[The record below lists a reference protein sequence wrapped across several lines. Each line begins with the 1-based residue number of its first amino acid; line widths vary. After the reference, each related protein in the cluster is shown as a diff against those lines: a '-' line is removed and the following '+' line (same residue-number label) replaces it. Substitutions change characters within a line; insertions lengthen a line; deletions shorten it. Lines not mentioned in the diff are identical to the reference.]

1 MQTTGKLWVLVVIAL
16 ALWAGG
22 TAPGQAA
29 GAPLPFSGFEA
40 VSFDP
45 KVPTPEAVLGY
56 RPGAEITTVADTGRY
71 LEALAAARPERARL
85 LRYGTSREG
94 RPLMAIVISSA
105 ANMRRYEA
113 WTEELAAAADPR
125 QQDWAK
131 QAVRW
136 PRTLAIPIWLMGSV
150 HGDEISSTDA
160 LLAAAYY
167 LLAGE
172 DDRARRIREQAVVFI
187 VPIQNPD
194 GRARFLQSYRAARGP
209 WPIAERFAAEHD
221 QPWPEGRFN
230 HDLFDLN
237 RDWLRA
243 TQPEI
248 RGLIRLMRTIKPLV
262 TVDFHEMGGDETY
275 FFSPEVAP
283 FNPHLTA
290 EQKADLEIFGRA
302 NARAFDAYGLPYF
315 VRDVYDAF
323 YPGYGASWPSYSG
336 GIAMTYEQAS
346 PAGLRF
352 RRRDGS
358 VLTYH
363 QAVMQ
368 HFLTA
373 VTTSEAAVANRERL
387 WRHYLDYRRSALDV
401 GRKARIAAY
410 VLPAVDDREAATR
423 LARLLAFHGIEVRR
437 LTAAVSACGS
447 RFAAG
452 AYVVPLD
459 QPEARRVRVLLDR
472 DIPMDPTFLARQR
485 ARRAK
490 GLKDEIYDVTAWSLP
505 LMMNVA
511 VRACASPV
519 KGKSVRILPEE
530 DSRPSAKPRSVA
542 LGDEVVA
549 VSVAWDG
556 LNAVRLL
563 AAALRAGLVV
573 RASDEAFS
581 IGGKRF
587 PAGSLVL
594 PLSPGDQAARERLAG
609 LLASLDVRFATLSSS
624 WVESGP
630 SFGSRKT
637 QVMPAPRVW
646 LAWDEPTRP
655 TSTGGLRMI
664 LERRFGWPVVPV
676 RVKRLR
682 DVDLSRADVLLLPD
696 GRYGRALDA
705 DFAERLKAWV
715 RSGGVVVGFAGAL
728 DWLADEDVGLLPS
741 RDELDEVKAS
751 GAQAQANGEDEKTVS
766 TGREDSPAI
775 VDEAAYRA
783 RIGLDKP
790 RPPLAA
796 GALLTAVVAQDHWLA
811 LGLKPV
817 VYPLA
822 TLKRLWRPLTVK
834 EGWNVIRYA
843 PADRQPAS
851 GVIWPH
857 AAELAAFHPYAML
870 APLGGGFVIAVSED
884 QPARAY
890 QDGLDMLI
898 ANAVFR
904 APQHSRR
911 LR

>member
-1 MQTTGKLWVLVVIAL
+1 MRRTDRLWAVVAIAL
-16 ALWAGG
+16 MVWAGRAG
-22 TAPGQAA
+22 LGQAA
-29 GAPLPFSGFEA
+29 ESPLPFTGFEA
-40 VSFDP
+40 VPFDP
-45 KVPTPEAVLGY
+45 KVPTPKAILGY
-56 RPGAEITTVADTGRY
+56 RLGTEITTVADAGRY

-94 RPLMAIVISSA
+94 RPLVAVAISSA
-105 ANMRRYEA
+105 VNMRRYDA
-113 WTEELAAAADPR
+113 WTTELAAAADPR
-125 QQDWAK
+125 RRDWAE
-131 QAVRW
+131 QAARW
-136 PRTLAIPIWLMGSV
+136 PRTLAIPVWLMGSV
-150 HGDEISSTDA
+150 HGDEVSSTDA

-172 DDRARRIREQAVVFI
+172 DARARRIRDQAVVFI
-187 VPIQNPD
+187 VPIQNAD

-248 RGLIRLMRTIKPLV
+248 RGLIRMMRAIKPLV

-290 EQKADLEIFGRA
+290 EQKADLEFFGRA
-302 NARAFDAYGLPYF
+302 NARAFDARGLPYF

-336 GIAMTYEQAS
+336 SIAMTYEQAS

-358 VLTYH
+358 VLTYR

-373 VTTSEAAVANRERL
+373 VTTSEAAVVNRERL
-387 WRHYLDYRRSALDV
+387 WRHYLDYRRSALTV
-401 GRKARIAAY
+401 GRKAHMAAY
-410 VLPAVDDREAATR
+410 VLPAVDDREAAGR
-423 LARLLAFHGIEVRR
+423 LARLLAFHGIEVQR
-437 LTAAVSACGS
+437 LTAPVSACGG
-447 RFAAG
+447 RLAAG

-472 DIPMDPTFLARQR
+472 DMPMDPAFLARQR
-485 ARRAK
+485 ERRAK

-511 VRACASPV
+511 IKTCDSPV
-519 KGKSVRILPEE
+519 KGKSVLVSPE
-530 DSRPSAKPRSVA
+530 DDRRSAKSRAVA
-542 LGDEVVA
+542 LGPQVVA

-556 LNAVRLL
+556 LEAVRLL
-563 AAALRAGLVV
+563 AAALRAGLTV
-573 RASDEAFS
+573 RASDEAFAV
-581 IGGKRF
+581 GGKRF

-594 PLSPGDQAARERLAG
+594 PLGPGDQAFRDQLAG
-609 LLASLDVRFATLSSS
+609 LLAAFDVRFAMLSSS
-624 WVESGP
+624 WVEAGP

-637 QVMPAPRVW
+637 KVVPAPRVW

-655 TSTGGLRMI
+655 TSAGGLRMI

-676 RVKRLR
+676 RVDRLQ
-682 DVDLSRADVLLLPD
+682 DADLSRADVLLLPD
-696 GRYGRALDA
+696 GRYGHALNA
-705 DFAERLKAWV
+705 DFADRLKDWV
-715 RSGGVVVGFAGAL
+715 RSGGVVIGFAGAL

-741 RDELDEVKAS
+741 RDELQEPDTSTQAGENGQGEGRAAGRDEGPVIA
-751 GAQAQANGEDEKTVS
+751 
-766 TGREDSPAI
+766 
-775 VDEAAYRA
+775 DEAAYRA

-796 GALLTAVVAQDHWLA
+796 GALLTAFVAQDHWLT

-817 VYPLA
+817 VHPLA
-822 TLKRLWRPLTVK
+822 MLRRLWRPLTVQ
-834 EGWNVIRYA
+834 EGWNVIHYA
-843 PADRQPAS
+843 PAERQPAS

-870 APLGGGFVIAVSED
+870 APLGGGFVVAVSED

>member
-1 MQTTGKLWVLVVIAL
+1 MRRTGRLWIGAVIAL
-16 ALWAGG
+16 LTWVGGAGS
-22 TAPGQAA
+22 GQAA
-29 GAPLPFSGFEA
+29 DPPLPFVGFET
-40 VSFDP
+40 VPVDP
-45 KVPTPEAVLGY
+45 KVPAPEAVLGY
-56 RPGAEITTVADTGRY
+56 RPGEEITTVADSRRY
-71 LEALAAARPERARL
+71 LEALAAARPERSRL

-105 ANMRRYEA
+105 ENMQRYES

-125 QQDWAK
+125 RRDWA
-131 QAVRW
+131 AHAARW
-136 PRTLAIPIWLMGSV
+136 PQTLAIPIWLMGSV
-150 HGDEISSTDA
+150 HGDEVSSTDA

-167 LLAGE
+167 LIAGE
-172 DDRARRIREQAVVFI
+172 DERARRIRDQAVMFI
-187 VPIQNPD
+187 VPVQNPD
-194 GRARFLQSYRAARGP
+194 GRVRFLQSYRAARGP

-248 RGLIRLMRTIKPLV
+248 RGLIRVMRTVKPLV

-302 NARAFDAYGLPYF
+302 NARAFDDRGLPYF
-315 VRDVYDAF
+315 VRDIYDAF

-358 VLTYH
+358 MLTYR

-373 VTTSEAAVANRERL
+373 VTTGEAAVVNRERL
-387 WRHYLDYRRSALDV
+387 WRHYLNYRRSALDV
-401 GRKARIAAY
+401 GRKAHIAAY

-423 LARLLAFHGIEVRR
+423 LAQLLAFHGIEVRR
-437 LTAAVSACGS
+437 LTAPVSACGG
-447 RFAAG
+447 RLAAG

-472 DIPMDPTFLARQR
+472 DIPMDPAFLARQR
-485 ARRAK
+485 ERRAK

-511 VRACASPV
+511 IKACASPV
-519 KGKSVRILPEE
+519 KGKSVPVSPER
-530 DSRPSAKPRSVA
+530 DKGSVPSRAVT
-542 LGDEVVA
+542 LGPEVIAVA
-549 VSVAWDG
+549 VSWEGVAS
-556 LNAVRLL
+556 VRLL
-563 AAALRAGLVV
+563 ASALRAGLEV
-573 RASDEAFS
+573 RASDEAFAV
-581 IGGKRF
+581 GGKHF

-594 PLSPGDQAARERLAG
+594 PLSPGDQAARERLTG
-609 LLASLDVRFATLSSS
+609 LLASSKVRFATLSSS
-624 WVESGP
+624 WVDAGP
-630 SFGSRKT
+630 SFGSRK
-637 QVMPAPRVW
+637 MRILPAPRVW

-655 TSTGGLRMI
+655 TSAGGLRMI

-676 RVKRLR
+676 RVKRLA
-682 DVDLSRADVLLLPD
+682 DVDLSRVDVLLLPD
-696 GRYGRALDA
+696 GRYGRVLDT
-705 DFAERLKAWV
+705 DFAARLKAWV
-715 RSGGVVVGFAGAL
+715 RNGGVLVGFAGAL
-728 DWLADEDVGLLPS
+728 DWLTDEDIGLLPS
-741 RDELDEVKAS
+741 HDELDEADTA
-751 GAQAQANGEDEKTVS
+751 AQAGGDGSGETASES
-766 TGREDSPAI
+766 REEGPVIA
-775 VDEAAYRA
+775 DEAAYRA
-783 RIGLDKP
+783 RIGLGKP

-796 GALLTAVVAQDHWLA
+796 GALLTAFVDADHWLA
-811 LGLKPV
+811 PGLKPV

-822 TLKRLWRPLTVK
+822 NLRRLWRPLTVK

-843 PADRQPAS
+843 PAERQPAS

-870 APLGGGFVIAVSED
+870 APLGGGFVIAISED

-904 APQHSRR
+904 GPQHSRR

>member
-1 MQTTGKLWVLVVIAL
+1 MRTTGKPWASVVIAL
-16 ALWAGG
+16 MVWAGG
-22 TAPGQAA
+22 AGSGQAA
-29 GAPLPFSGFEA
+29 EPPLPFSGFEA
-40 VSFDP
+40 VPFDP
-45 KVPTPEAVLGY
+45 KVPTPEAILGY
-56 RPGAEITTVADTGRY
+56 RPGMEVTTVADAGRY
-71 LEALAAARPERARL
+71 LEALVAARPERARL

-94 RPLMAIVISSA
+94 RPLMAVVISSA
-105 ANMRRYEA
+105 ANMRRYDA

-125 QQDWAK
+125 RRDWTEH
-131 QAVRW
+131 AVRW

-150 HGDEISSTDA
+150 HGDEVSSTDA

-172 DDRARRIREQAVVFI
+172 DPRARRIRDQAVVFI

-248 RGLIRLMRTIKPLV
+248 RGLIRMMRAIKPLV

-302 NARAFDAYGLPYF
+302 NARVFDARGLPYF

-358 VLTYH
+358 VLTYR

-373 VTTSEAAVANRERL
+373 VTTSEAAVVNRERL
-387 WRHYLDYRRSALDV
+387 WRHYLDYRRSALAV
-401 GRKARIAAY
+401 GRKAHVAAY
-410 VLPAVDDREAATR
+410 VLPAVDDREAAGR

-437 LTAAVSACGS
+437 LTAPVSACGG
-447 RFAAG
+447 RLAAG

-459 QPEARRVRVLLDR
+459 QPEARRARVLLDR
-472 DIPMDPTFLARQR
+472 DIPMDPAFLARQR

-511 VRACASPV
+511 IKTCASPV
-519 KGKSVRILPEE
+519 KGKSILISPE
-530 DSRPSAKPRSVA
+530 DDRRSAKSRDVA
-542 LGDEVVA
+542 LGPEVVA
-549 VSVAWDG
+549 VSVAWEG
-556 LNAVRLL
+556 LGAVRLL
-563 AAALRAGLVV
+563 AAALRVGLAV
-573 RASDEAFS
+573 RASDEAFA
-581 IGGKRF
+581 IGGERF

-594 PLSPGDQAARERLAG
+594 LLAPGDRAARDRLAG
-609 LLASLDVRFATLSSS
+609 LLAVSDVRFATLSSS
-624 WVESGP
+624 WVEAGP

-637 QVMPAPRVW
+637 RVVPAPRVW

-655 TSTGGLRMI
+655 TSAGGLRMI

-696 GRYGRALDA
+696 GRYGRTLDA
-705 DFAERLKAWV
+705 DFAGRLKSWV
-715 RSGGVVVGFAGAL
+715 RSGGVVIGFAGAL

-741 RDELDEVKAS
+741 HDELGEADPD
-751 GAQAQANGEDEKTVS
+751 AQAGANGQDEAVSAGRGEDRVI
-766 TGREDSPAI
+766 A
-775 VDEAAYRA
+775 DEAAYRA

-796 GALLTAVVAQDHWLA
+796 GALLTAFVTQDHWLT

-817 VYPLA
+817 VHPLA
-822 TLKRLWRPLTVK
+822 MLRRLWRPLTVE
-834 EGWNVIRYA
+834 EGWNVIHYA
-843 PADRQPAS
+843 PAERQPAS